1 VSKIGYLRG
10 QAADLSRENWAG
22 TGPRPLGWTA
32 WYPTEAEQ
40 PEEEVFLGREGAAW
54 MTMGKVVTQGELRR
68 QTEPFPVVL
77 MSHGTGGSA
86 ADLGWLG
93 IRLAAKGFVVLGVD
107 HHGNTAVEP
116 FRPEGFLC
124 WWERARDLS
133 IVLDLLAELEPFQ
146 GRLDFGKVFAAGFS
160 LGGYTVLSLG
170 GAITHMRLFSDWM
183 TARGITRGPRE
194 FPDIASH
201 VAPLLE
207 RSRVFRASWERP
219 SQSYRDAR
227 VKAILSCA
235 PAPTVRAFQTRA
247 CGISRCP
254 SHLLSA
260 ARTPKLLPRTAP
272 IGSTNACPIGA
283 WSCLDPTWG
292 MRSSSAKPRLWV
304 ARLTRSRASTPLAW
318 IAVQST
324 TTSRHALSH
333 YSGSRGSATLLGL
346 RPH

>member
-1 VSKIGYLRG
+1 MSKVGYRRG

-22 TGPRPLGWTA
+22 TGPRPLSWTA

-40 PEEEVFLGREGAAW
+40 PEEEVSLGREGAAW

-133 IVLDLLAELEPFQ
+133 VVLDLLAELEPFQ

-235 PAPTVRAFQTRA
+235 PAPTVRAFSNESLRDLTLPVSLIVGGADTEAPAEDCAYWLDERLPNRRLVLLGPDVGHAIFLCEATALGRTADPIACLDAVGVDRRA
-247 CGISRCP
+247 I
-254 SHLLSA
+254 HDDVA
-260 ARTPKLLPRTAP
+260 ARA
-272 IGSTNACPIGA
+272 
-283 WSCLDPTWG
+283 
-292 MRSSSAKPRLWV
+292 
-304 ARLTRSRASTPLAW
+304 
-318 IAVQST
+318 IALF
-324 TTSRHALSH
+324 RI
-333 YSGSRGSATLLGL
+333 
-346 RPH
+346 